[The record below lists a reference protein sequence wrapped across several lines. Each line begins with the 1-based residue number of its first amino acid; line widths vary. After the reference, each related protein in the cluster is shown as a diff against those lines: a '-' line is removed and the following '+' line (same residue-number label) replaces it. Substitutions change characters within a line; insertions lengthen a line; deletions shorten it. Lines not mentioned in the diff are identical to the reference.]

1 MNFLNFISILSIF
14 KLIPI
19 ILSIFI
25 LNSFLQ
31 NTSTRKKF
39 LSFLIIFIL
48 FIILG
53 LFFSLDGIILLF
65 VISEFAVLLI
75 FLIIFSQLTS
85 FSTQTPKKRGLLSL
99 LFIILLNFS
108 TYDANILIYKSFY
121 SQHSHQ
127 LNDFFYFFNY
137 YFEKQALL
145 TVFIIILITIYSLF
159 FIILYFMLKNIQN
172 FEVTKKS
179 KISILRKQNI
189 LKQSTYNSKTRFF
202 QK

>member
-1 MNFLNFISILSIF
+1 MNFLNFISILSFF
-14 KLIPI
+14 KLIPL
-19 ILSIFI
+19 ILSVFI

-31 NTSTRKKF
+31 DISTRKKF
-39 LSFLIIFIL
+39 LSFLVIFIL

-65 VISEFAVLLI
+65 IISEFAVLLI

-85 FSTQTPKKRGLLSL
+85 FSTQTPKKKWFLSI
-99 LFIILLNFS
+99 LFLTLLNVS
-108 TYDANILIYKSFY
+108 TYDANIILYKSFY
-121 SQHSHQ
+121 SQQTHQ

-145 TVFIIILITIYSLF
+145 TVFIIILITVYSLF
-159 FIILYFMLKNIQN
+159 FIILYFMLKSIQN
-172 FEVTKKS
+172 SEMTKNS
-179 KISILRKQNI
+179 KMSILRKQNI
-189 LKQSTYNSKTRFF
+189 LKQSVYNTKTRFF

>member
-1 MNFLNFISILSIF
+1 MNFLNFISVLSIF
-14 KLIPI
+14 KLIPL
-19 ILSIFI
+19 ILGIFI

-31 NTSTRKKF
+31 DTSTRKKF
-39 LSFLIIFIL
+39 LSFLVIFIL

-65 VISEFAVLLI
+65 VISEFVVLLI

-85 FSTQTPKKRGLLSL
+85 FSTQTPKKKSFLSI
-99 LFIILLNFS
+99 LFLTLLNFF
-108 TYDANILIYKSFY
+108 TYDTNVLLYKSFY
-121 SQHSHQ
+121 SQQSYQ

-159 FIILYFMLKNIQN
+159 FIILYFMLKTIHNS
-172 FEVTKKS
+172 EVNKKA
-179 KISILRKQNI
+179 KISTLRKQNL
-189 LKQSTYNSKTRFF
+189 LKQSVYSTKTRFF

>member
-1 MNFLNFISILSIF
+1 MNFLNFISILSFF
-14 KLIPI
+14 KLIPL
-19 ILSIFI
+19 ILSVFI

-31 NTSTRKKF
+31 DTSTRKKF
-39 LSFLIIFIL
+39 LSFLVIFIL

-65 VISEFAVLLI
+65 IISEFAVLLI

-85 FSTQTPKKRGLLSL
+85 FSTQTPKKKWFLSI
-99 LFIILLNFS
+99 LFLTLLNVS
-108 TYDANILIYKSFY
+108 TYDANIILYKSFY
-121 SQHSHQ
+121 SQQTHQ

-145 TVFIIILITIYSLF
+145 TVFIIILITVYSLF
-159 FIILYFMLKNIQN
+159 FIILYFMLKSIQN
-172 FEVTKKS
+172 SEMTKNS
-179 KISILRKQNI
+179 KMSILRKQNI
-189 LKQSTYNSKTRFF
+189 LKQSVYNTKTRFF

>member
-1 MNFLNFISILSIF
+1 MNFLNFISVLSLF
-14 KLIPI
+14 KLIPL
-19 ILSIFI
+19 ILSVFI

-31 NTSTRKKF
+31 DTSTRKKF
-39 LSFLIIFIL
+39 LSFLVIFIL

-65 VISEFAVLLI
+65 IISEFAVLLI

-85 FSTQTPKKRGLLSL
+85 FSTQTPKKKGFLSI
-99 LFIILLNFS
+99 LFLTLLNIS
-108 TYDANILIYKSFY
+108 TYDANIILYKSFY
-121 SQHSHQ
+121 SQQTHQ

-145 TVFIIILITIYSLF
+145 TVFIIILITVYSLF
-159 FIILYFMLKNIQN
+159 FIILYFMLKSIQN
-172 FEVTKKS
+172 SETTKNS
-179 KISILRKQNI
+179 KMSILRKQNI
-189 LKQSTYNSKTRFF
+189 LKQSVYNTKTRFF